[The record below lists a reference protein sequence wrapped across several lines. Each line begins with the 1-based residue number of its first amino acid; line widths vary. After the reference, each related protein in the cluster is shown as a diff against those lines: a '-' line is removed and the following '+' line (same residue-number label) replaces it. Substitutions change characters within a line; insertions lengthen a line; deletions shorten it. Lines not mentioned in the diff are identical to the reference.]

1 MDLLGRKYII
11 DHCVLYL
18 NKKSKEEAFN
28 TYVTDALNAIANNTG
43 YMVKNGMRMSK
54 RFIDLFVNSDVE
66 IGEQDNEKKAEE
78 IKSRIKQ
85 RLKELG
91 ERRMAGGSSDTGST
105 AHA

>member
-11 DHCVLYL
+11 DHCVLCL

-28 TYVTDALNAIANNTG
+28 TYVTDALKAIADNTG
-43 YMVKNGMRMSK
+43 HMVKNGMRMSK
-54 RFIDLFVNSDVE
+54 RFVDLFMDSNTE
-66 IGEQDNEKKAEE
+66 AEEQDNKKKSDE

-91 ERRMAGGSSDTGST
+91 ERRMTSGSSDTGSA